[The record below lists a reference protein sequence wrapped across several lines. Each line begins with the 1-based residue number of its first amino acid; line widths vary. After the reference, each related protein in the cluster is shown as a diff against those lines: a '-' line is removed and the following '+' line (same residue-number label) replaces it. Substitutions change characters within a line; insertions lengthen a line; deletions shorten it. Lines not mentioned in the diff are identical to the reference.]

1 MAFANVQ
8 TEQEIQ
14 MNVITLDFETYY
26 DTEQSLKKLTTV
38 QYVHSPAFKVWGVGI
53 KINDAQTE
61 WFGED
66 ECADAINA
74 IQWDDAAVVCH
85 NTLFDAYIL
94 TQHYQVTPAY
104 YYDTAAM
111 ARGLAPNESA
121 SLKATCERMFPDNSA
136 MRKGDELVNAKGIY
150 DLPPDIEEQIAGY
163 CVQDVDLTHALFKL
177 MLPSYPQ
184 SELNLIDLTCRMFV
198 EPKIYLNKSLLV
210 SHKTTV
216 AQETEQKIQASGL
229 TREQLA
235 SQQKFAAYLADELSI
250 VVPTKKSTRTGE
262 MIPAFSKTDAAYNQM
277 CNMYPQYQHIW
288 DAREAVKSRI
298 EETRAQRLL
307 DGCTPS
313 NMLPVPLRYYAAHT
327 GRFGG
332 SDKINLQNLPR
343 GSQLRNALQAG
354 PSQMLYIADL
364 SNIEARMLAWLA
376 KEESLLNSFTAGE
389 DVYSNFAS
397 QIYNRPITRENK
409 LERYVGKT
417 AILGLGY
424 GMGADKYKAVLAQG
438 SPAVDVT
445 QSTALGIVSQ
455 YRAMYP
461 NIPQLWAIGKQLLF
475 YMLDR
480 TTSQYSYGP
489 LDVASNALKL
499 PNGMYLQ
506 YPKLRYNNGDF
517 VYDSGRNGIT
527 RTHGPRLVE
536 NIVQALARIV
546 ITEQMLAIQEL
557 PEVDVALTV
566 HDEII
571 AIGSDTNADET
582 LATIM
587 AIMKQPPKWCTE
599 LPLDA
604 EGAYSKIYNK

>member
-1 MAFANVQ
+1 
-8 TEQEIQ
+8 

-26 DTEQSLKKLTTV
+26 DSQHSLSHLSTV
-38 QYVHSPAFKVWGVGI
+38 QYVASDLFKVWGVGI
-53 KINDAQTE
+53 KINDEPTE
-61 WFGED
+61 WFGAD
-66 ECADAINA
+66 ECADAIKA

-94 TQHYQVTPAY
+94 TQHYNCTPKY

-121 SLKATCERMFPDNSA
+121 SLKATCERMFPDDKT
-136 MRKGDELVNAKGIY
+136 MRKGDELINAKGIF

-163 CVQDVDLTHALFKL
+163 CIQDVDLTYALYNR
-177 MLPSYPQ
+177 MQPTYPQ
-184 SELNLIDLTCRMFV
+184 SELDIIDLTCRMFV
-198 EPKIYLNKSLLV
+198 EPKLVLNKPLLV
-210 SHKTTV
+210 AHREAV
-216 AQETEQKIQASGL
+216 AEDTIQKIAASGL
-229 TREQLA
+229 SREQLA
-235 SQQKFAAYLADELSI
+235 SQKQFAEHLESI
-250 VVPTKKSTRTGE
+250 DITVPTKKSARTGK
-262 MIPAFSKTDAAYNQM
+262 MIPAFSKTDAAYTQM
-277 CNMYPQYQHIW
+277 CNMYPQYKHVW

-307 DGCTPS
+307 DGCTLQ
-313 NMLPVPLRYYAAHT
+313 NTLPVPLKYYAAHT

-332 SDKINLQNLPR
+332 SEKINLQNLPR
-343 GSQLRNALQAG
+343 GSKLRNALQAG
-354 PSQMLYIADL
+354 PDQTLYIADL

-376 KEESLLNSFTAGE
+376 KEQDLLDSFAAGE

-397 QIYNRPITRENK
+397 QIYNKPITKANK

-424 GMGADKYKAVLAQG
+424 GMGANKYKAILAQG
-438 SPAVDVT
+438 TPSIDVT

-475 YMLDR
+475 YMLDQ
-480 TTSQYSYGP
+480 TSSSYSYGP
-489 LDVASNALKL
+489 LQVASNALKL
-499 PNGMYLQ
+499 PNDMYLQ
-506 YPKLRYNNGDF
+506 YPKLRYATGEF
-517 VYDSGRNGIT
+517 LYDSGRTGIT

-536 NIVQALARIV
+536 NIIQALARIV
-546 ITEQMLAIQEL
+546 ITDQMLAIHKM
-557 PEVDVALTV
+557 PEVDVVLTV

-571 AIGSDTNADET
+571 AVGSDKDADET
-582 LATIM
+582 LQKIM
-587 AIMKQPPKWCTE
+587 TIMKQPPSWCAE

-604 EGAYSKIYNK
+604 EGAHSKIYDK

>member
-1 MAFANVQ
+1 
-8 TEQEIQ
+8 

-26 DTEQSLKKLTTV
+26 DSQHSLSHLSTV
-38 QYVHSPAFKVWGVGI
+38 QYVASDLFKVWGVGI
-53 KINDAQTE
+53 KVNDEPTE
-61 WFGED
+61 WFGAD
-66 ECADAINA
+66 ECADAIKA

-94 TQHYQVTPAY
+94 TQHYNCTPKY

-121 SLKATCERMFPDNSA
+121 SLKATCERMFPNDKT
-136 MRKGDELVNAKGIY
+136 MRKGDELVNAKGIF

-163 CVQDVDLTHALFKL
+163 CIQDVDLTYALYTR
-177 MLPSYPQ
+177 MQPTYPQ
-184 SELNLIDLTCRMFV
+184 SELDLIDLTCRMFV
-198 EPKIYLNKSLLV
+198 EPKLVLNRTLLIA
-210 SHKTTV
+210 HKKAVAEDTV
-216 AQETEQKIQASGL
+216 QKIQASGL

-235 SQQKFAAYLADELSI
+235 SQKQFAECLESLNI
-250 VVPTKKSTRTGE
+250 TIPTKKSQRTGK
-262 MIPAFSKTDAAYNQM
+262 MIPAFSKTDSAYTQM

-307 DGCTPS
+307 EGCTKQ
-313 NMLPVPLRYYAAHT
+313 NTLPVPLKYYAAHT

-332 SDKINLQNLPR
+332 SEKINLQNLPR
-343 GSQLRNALQAG
+343 GSKLRNALQAG
-354 PSQMLYIADL
+354 PGEMLYVADL

-376 KEESLLNSFTAGE
+376 KEQDLLDAFAAGE

-397 QIYNRPITRENK
+397 QIYNRPITKDDK

-424 GMGADKYKAVLAQG
+424 GMGANKYKAVLAQG
-438 SPAVDVT
+438 SPAIDVT
-445 QSTALGIVSQ
+445 QNTALGIVSQ

-461 NIPQLWAIGKQLLF
+461 NIPQLWSIGKQLLF

-480 TTSQYSYGP
+480 TNQSYSYGP
-489 LDVASNALKL
+489 LSVASNALKL
-499 PNGMYLQ
+499 PNEMYLQ
-506 YPKLRYNNGDF
+506 YPHLRYNNGEF
-517 VYDSGRNGIT
+517 VYDSGRTGIT

-536 NIVQALARIV
+536 NIIQALSRIV
-546 ITEQMLAIQEL
+546 ITDQMLAIQKL
-557 PEVDVALTV
+557 PEVDVVLTV

-571 AIGSDTNADET
+571 AIGSDINATNT
-582 LATIM
+582 LSKIMTIM
-587 AIMKQPPKWCTE
+587 KTPPNWCTE

-604 EGAYSKIYNK
+604 EGACSKIYDK